1 MDPHREIELKLSIAP
16 GDAERVLEHPILR
29 AAAVADAEVLHLHS
43 VYFDS
48 RDLALGREGI
58 SLRLRRGGGRQWQ
71 TLKFGDQSA
80 AGLFARAELEV
91 ELAGER
97 PDLAA
102 IPDEA
107 VRERVVAVLA
117 GQSLE
122 PIFETEIE
130 RTHQRLA
137 DDTCEWS
144 LDLDRGEVRAG
155 FAREPICELELE
167 LHRGPPSRLF
177 EIALT
182 LSDGISLWPGTRSK
196 ADRGY
201 FLRTGERPAPSR
213 AQLPELPGDVTLR
226 DAIVPIARS
235 CLAQIGDN
243 AALAFEGIEPEGVH
257 QMRVGLR
264 RMRALVVLFR
274 RELPS
279 ARLGRLRGPLR
290 WLAGLLGE
298 VRDLDV
304 FLEDRIE
311 PLVRRRSADG
321 ALQGLRA
328 EAIALREER
337 RLVLREA
344 LRSRRHAHLMLELGH
359 WVASLEELDL
369 AGPPP
374 SEKLVGR
381 ADAFAEI
388 ALARLDRKARKLAD
402 AALTGPSSARHDL
415 RIALK
420 KLRYGCEFFR
430 SLYSSKNASKE
441 ASKDA
446 KRYLRRL
453 SRLQD
458 LLGSQNDIDTAERL
472 LQVLLDRCAP
482 ERAIEFARAAGFIEG
497 FAVREQERAMRKFS
511 ERWLRF
517 EATRGF
523 WAPKE

>member
-16 GDAERVLEHPILR
+16 GDAARVLEHPLLR
-29 AAAVADAEVLHLHS
+29 AAAVADAEVQHLHS

-48 RDLALGREGI
+48 RDLALARAGI

-71 TLKFGDQSA
+71 TLKLGDQRA

-91 ELAGER
+91 EMEGER

-117 GQSLE
+117 GQALE
-122 PIFETEIE
+122 PIFETELE

-137 DDTCEWS
+137 DETCEWS

-155 FAREPICELELE
+155 FARESICELELE
-167 LHRGPPSRLF
+167 LHRGAPSRLF

-182 LSDGISLWPGTRSK
+182 LSDGVSLWPGTRSK

-201 FLRTGERPAPSR
+201 ALRSGERPLSIR
-213 AQLPELPGDVTLR
+213 AEHPPLSGEAALR

-243 AALAFEGIEPEGVH
+243 AELAFEGVDPEGVH
-257 QMRVGLR
+257 QMRIGLR
-264 RMRALVVLFR
+264 RMRSLITLFR

-279 ARLGRLRGPLR
+279 TRLGRLRGPLR

-304 FLEDRIE
+304 LLAERIE
-311 PLVRRRSADG
+311 PLLSRRSGDA
-321 ALQGLRA
+321 ALQRLRE

-359 WVASLEELDL
+359 WIASLEELDL
-369 AGPPP
+369 TGQGPA
-374 SEKLVGR
+374 VGLAQR
-381 ADAFAEI
+381 ADLFA
-388 ALARLDRKARKLAD
+388 ANSLARLDRKARKRAS
-402 AALTGPSSARHDL
+402 AALDGPPTARHEL

-420 KLRYGCEFFR
+420 RLRYGCEFFR
-430 SLYSSKNASKE
+430 SLYSSKE

-446 KRYLRRL
+446 KRYVRRL
-453 SRLQD
+453 ARLQD
-458 LLGSQNDIDTAERL
+458 LLGVQNDIDAAERL
-472 LQVLLDRCAP
+472 LPVLLERCAP
-482 ERAIEFARAAGFIEG
+482 ERAVELARAAGFIEG
-497 FAVREQERAMRKFS
+497 FGVREQERAHRKFS
-511 ERWLRF
+511 ERWERF
-517 EATRGF
+517 EGTPGF
-523 WAPKE
+523 WESPE